1 MIKNMRELCSEIAL
15 REAGKSEVSIG
26 NIREIMRVF
35 SDIIIDNDKT
45 VLDVFVDYTARRA
58 NRKRKNK

>member
-1 MIKNMRELCSEIAL
+1 MRELCSEIAL

>member
-1 MIKNMRELCSEIAL
+1 MKIKNMKELCSEIAK

-35 SDIIIDNDKT
+35 SDIVIENDKE
-45 VLDVFVDYTARRA
+45 VLDIFIDYTARRA
-58 NRKRKNK
+58 NRRKK